1 MKKLNPNKFITA
13 NGLYLKL
20 MNKIIPKDLIL
31 ESFGTV
37 ANDLFLAEG
46 LFKKRTVDPEAKFR
60 RRLQKFGNYFS
71 AKRRIL
77 KILKNKRNKS

>member
-1 MKKLNPNKFITA
+1 MKKLNPNKFIMA

-37 ANDLFLAEG
+37 SNDLFLAEG
-46 LFKKRTVDPEAKFR
+46 LFKKRTVDPEAKFL
-60 RRLQKFGNYFS
+60 RRLQKFGN
-71 AKRRIL
+71 
-77 KILKNKRNKS
+77 